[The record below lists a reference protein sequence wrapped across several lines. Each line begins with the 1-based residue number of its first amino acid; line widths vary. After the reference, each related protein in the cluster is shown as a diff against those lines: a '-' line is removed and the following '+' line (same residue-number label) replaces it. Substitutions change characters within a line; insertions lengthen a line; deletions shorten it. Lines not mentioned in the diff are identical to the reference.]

1 MLDIMPKKVSPRPRP
16 RTVQPCIC
24 SEIAST
30 PFSLTDIE
38 IRSLAEQ
45 CVPSFFRDPTYN
57 CKMVNIFVFKNF
69 SLADESWHYTA
80 VYLHFSNWLSAQKIR
95 SLHLEESFFHL
106 AFSQLV

>member
-30 PFSLTDIE
+30 PFSLTDVE

-45 CVPSFFRDPTYN
+45 CTPSFFRDPTYN

-69 SLADESWHYTA
+69 SLADECWHYTA
-80 VYLHFSNWLSAQKIR
+80 VYLHFIKCIYKKN
-95 SLHLEESFFHL
+95 
-106 AFSQLV
+106 